1 MRVGYLTDKG
11 MKRPKNEDAVKV
23 LKDSRFFMLADGVGG
38 NKSGEIASTAAVD
51 FLADYVYNN
60 PIELVEG
67 SEAIFLYFENAVN
80 FVNESIL
87 QLSNTKPEYVGMAT
101 TLVFAYVDHKILYV
115 GNVGDSRVYF
125 KIGRAHV

>member
-60 PIELVEG
+60 PCLLHKTRVRRNG
-67 SEAIFLYFENAVN
+67 D
-80 FVNESIL
+80 
-87 QLSNTKPEYVGMAT
+87 NTR
-101 TLVFAYVDHKILYV
+101 FCIC
-115 GNVGDSRVYF
+115 
-125 KIGRAHV
+125 